1 MSFWADLI
9 KENKTPPAATLE
21 LDDVLCRAIS
31 KLVMDNRSL
40 TSLDLSRNGLTDNSG
55 VYIARMLG
63 ENSSLIK
70 LELEANS
77 LGPKTAAALGDA
89 LSRNDSL
96 VYLNLEGNPLT
107 GQFAQEHTING
118 RAEFDGVQSLALTLS
133 QNHTLT
139 APQFKENWAG
149 AKRWRRHCKSII
161 DK

>member
-70 LELEANS
+70 LELEANA

-89 LSRNDSL
+89 LYRNDSL
-96 VYLNLEGNPLT
+96 VYLKLEGNPLT

-139 APQFKENWAG
+139 YLNLRRTGLGQKGGDAI
-149 AKRWRRHCKSII
+149 AKA
-161 DK
+161 